1 MSTSVQSGVAAAE
14 ARDRIAEIEQQDRVL
29 VVSWGDGH
37 RSLFHYIWLRDNCF
51 CEECGSVSS
60 SQDRVLN
67 LLNVPPGIRP
77 LSVGVDEGGHVAIA
91 WAPDRHK
98 TVFEARWLRAHCY
111 SKAERARRRHKP
123 TLWAKELGN
132 QLPEFSYS
140 QASATDS
147 SRLEALL
154 LIRDYGFTIMRGTPQ
169 TPDGIEKLAK
179 LVGYEVRDTYY
190 GRIFHIETDPAS
202 DLLSSTSETILA
214 HNDEGWRAVPLGIV
228 LFHCLEASADGGG
241 QNYLI
246 DGFRVAEALRQED
259 AEAFDVLSRNPRQF
273 SRSIA
278 GEVEM
283 RAEGNI
289 ICVDQDSNV
298 VGLRWPFRFREPL
311 DLPEPLVEPMY
322 DATRKLLRLIYSG
335 EFNVQF
341 RLEPGDAV
349 VFDNHRLLHGRTGFS
364 GRRHVQ
370 FGYVDRDDFHMQLRL
385 LARRLGRDHDAD
397 LLMSRGALS

>member
-1 MSTSVQSGVAAAE
+1 MSIAAQSGTAYTN
-14 ARDRIAEIEQQDRVL
+14 ARDGIADIDRQDRAV
-29 VVSWGDGH
+29 VVSWLDGH
-37 RSLFHYIWLRDNCF
+37 KSVFHYIWLRDNCF

-67 LLNVPPGIRP
+67 LLKVPSGIQP
-77 LSVGVDEGGHVAIA
+77 LTISVQDDGRLAIS
-91 WAPDRHK
+91 WAPDHHR

-111 SKAERARRRHKP
+111 SQAERAHRRHKP
-123 TLWAKELGN
+123 TLWGKELGN
-132 QLPEFSYS
+132 QLPELSYS
-140 QASATDS
+140 DASATDDG
-147 SRLEALL
+147 RLKAMLL
-154 LIRDYGFTIMRGTPQ
+154 VRDYGFTIMRDAPRSA
-169 TPDGIEKLAK
+169 DGINKVAE

-190 GRIFHIETDPAS
+190 GRVFDIKTDPAS
-202 DLLSSTSETILA
+202 DLLSSTSKTILA
-214 HNDEGWRAVPLGIV
+214 HNDEGWRAIPLGIV

-246 DGFRVAEALRQED
+246 DGFRVAEALREE
-259 AEAFDVLSRNPRQF
+259 APEAFDVLSRTPRQF

-278 GEVEM
+278 GEIEM

-289 ICVDQDSNV
+289 ISVDQDSNV

-311 DLPEPLVEPMY
+311 DLPEALVEPVY
-322 DATRKLLRLIYSG
+322 EATRKLLRLIYSG

-341 RLEPGDAV
+341 RLESGDAL

-364 GRRHVQ
+364 GKRHVQ

-385 LARRLGRDHDAD
+385 LARRLGRDQDAD
-397 LLMSRGALS
+397 LVLSRGALS